1 MTHDRPGRSSILASG
16 TRQPDPDATLVARAR
31 AGDADAQRA
40 LYDRHVGVVYRFIF
54 RLSGRKESAEE
65 WTQDTF
71 VRAFSRLDQ
80 FRGEAAFATWLR
92 TIALNLTRNGLATI
106 LRREAYAAP
115 LDEANDVAHDT
126 PMSDPDL
133 ADRLDAAIGALPQ
146 GTRAVY
152 VMHDL
157 EGYTHEEIASH
168 LGIAEG
174 TSKSQLS
181 RARARL
187 RVALAP
193 FRNMECA

>member
-1 MTHDRPGRSSILASG
+1 MTHDPPSRPVPLAPG
-16 TRQPDPDATLVARAR
+16 PRAPDPDAALVARAR
-31 AGDADAQRA
+31 LGDPDAQRA
-40 LYDRHVGVVYRFIF
+40 LYDRHVGPVYRFIF
-54 RLSGRKESAEE
+54 RLTGRRESTEE

-71 VRAFSRLDQ
+71 VRAFARLDQ
-80 FRGEAAFATWLR
+80 FRGDAAFATWLR
-92 TIALNLTRNGLATI
+92 TIALNLTRNGLATL
-106 LRREAYAAP
+106 LRREARAAP
-115 LDEANDVAHDT
+115 LDDALDVAT
-126 PMSDPDL
+126 APVSDPDL
-133 ADRLDAAIGALPQ
+133 ADRLEAAIAALPT

-157 EGYTHEEIASH
+157 EGYTHDEIATH

-187 RVALAP
+187 RTALAA

>member
-1 MTHDRPGRSSILASG
+1 
-16 TRQPDPDATLVARAR
+16 VARAR
-31 AGDADAQRA
+31 LGDPDAQRA
-40 LYDRHVGVVYRFIF
+40 LYDRHVGPVYRFIF
-54 RLSGRKESAEE
+54 RLTGRRESTEE

-71 VRAFSRLDQ
+71 VRAFARLDQ
-80 FRGEAAFATWLR
+80 FRGDAAFATWLR
-92 TIALNLTRNGLATI
+92 TIALNLTRNGLATL
-106 LRREAYAAP
+106 LRREARAAP
-115 LDEANDVAHDT
+115 LDDALDVAT
-126 PMSDPDL
+126 APVSDPDL
-133 ADRLDAAIGALPQ
+133 ADRLEAAIAALPT

-157 EGYTHEEIASH
+157 EGYTHDEIATH

-187 RVALAP
+187 RTALAA